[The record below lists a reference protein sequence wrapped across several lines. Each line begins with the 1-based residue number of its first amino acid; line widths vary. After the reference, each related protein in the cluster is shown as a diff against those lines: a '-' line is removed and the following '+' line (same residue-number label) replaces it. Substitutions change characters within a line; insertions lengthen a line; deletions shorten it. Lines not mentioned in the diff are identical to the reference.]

1 MQAMLEYLVAAFST
15 LSIPETAAVLLAI
28 AYLVLAIHQN
38 ILCWAA
44 GMISAL
50 IFMVVFY
57 SALLYMQSALQ
68 IFYVGMA
75 IYGWY
80 QWRYAGDEGAGVR
93 IHTLTIVRH
102 IQVIAGTG
110 AAALLLGWIMSMTDT
125 AFPYAEAFI
134 TVAAIVTTFMVA
146 QKVLEH
152 WLYWFV
158 IDSIAVYL
166 YVARELYLTAL
177 LFVFY
182 LVMAVIGYRRWR
194 REYLADAA

>member
-1 MQAMLEYLVAAFST
+1 MLDYLGTAVST
-15 LSIPETAAVLLAI
+15 LSIAETAAVLLAI

-50 IFMVVFY
+50 IFMGVFY

-80 QWRYAGDEGAGVR
+80 QWRYAGDEGTGVQ
-93 IHTLTIVRH
+93 IHTLAIVRH
-102 IQVIAGTG
+102 IQVIAGISAT
-110 AAALLLGWIMSMTDT
+110 ALLLGWIMSRTDT
-125 AFPYAEAFI
+125 PFPYAEAFI
-134 TVAAIVTTFMVA
+134 TVAAIVTTLMVA
-146 QKVLEH
+146 RKVLEN

-182 LVMAVIGYRRWR
+182 LVMAVIGFRRWR
-194 REYLADAA
+194 REYLAGAS

>member
-1 MQAMLEYLVAAFST
+1 MLEYLVTAFST
-15 LSIPETAAVLLAI
+15 LSIAETAAVLLAI
-28 AYLVLAIHQN
+28 AYLVLAIQQN

-50 IFMVVFY
+50 IFMVIFY

-80 QWRYAGDEGAGVR
+80 QWRYAGDEGTGVR

-102 IQVIAGTG
+102 IQVIAGISAT
-110 AAALLLGWIMSMTDT
+110 ALLLGWIMSRTDT
-125 AFPYAEAFI
+125 PFPYAEAFI
-134 TVAAIVTTFMVA
+134 TVAAVATTFMVA
-146 QKVLEH
+146 RKVLEH
-152 WLYWFV
+152 WLYWLV

-182 LVMAVIGYRRWR
+182 LVMAVIGFRRWR
-194 REYLADAA
+194 REYLAGSS

>member
-1 MQAMLEYLVAAFST
+1 MLDYLGTAVST
-15 LSIPETAAVLLAI
+15 LSIAETAAVLLAI

-38 ILCWAA
+38 ILCWVAV
-44 GMISAL
+44 MISAL
-50 IFMVVFY
+50 IFMGVFY

-80 QWRYAGDEGAGVR
+80 QWRYAGDEGTGVQIR
-93 IHTLTIVRH
+93 TLTVVRH
-102 IQVIAGTG
+102 IQVIAGISAT
-110 AAALLLGWIMSMTDT
+110 ALLLGWIMSRTDT
-125 AFPYAEAFI
+125 PFPYAEAFI

-146 QKVLEH
+146 RKVLEN

-158 IDSIAVYL
+158 IDSISVYL
-166 YVARELYLTAL
+166 YVSRELYLTAL

-182 LVMAVIGYRRWR
+182 LVMAVIGFRRWR
-194 REYLADAA
+194 RDYLAGAS

>member
-1 MQAMLEYLVAAFST
+1 MLEYLVTAFST
-15 LSIPETAAVLLAI
+15 LSIAETAAVMLAI

-50 IFMVVFY
+50 IFMVIFY

-80 QWRYAGDEGAGVR
+80 QWRYAGDEGTGVR

-102 IQVIAGTG
+102 IQVIAGISTT
-110 AAALLLGWIMSMTDT
+110 ALLLGWIMSRTDT
-125 AFPYAEAFI
+125 PFPYAEAFI
-134 TVAAIVTTFMVA
+134 TVAAVATTFMVA
-146 QKVLEH
+146 RKVLEH
-152 WLYWFV
+152 WLYWLV

-182 LVMAVIGYRRWR
+182 LVMAVIGFRRWR
-194 REYLADAA
+194 REYLAETS

>member
-1 MQAMLEYLVAAFST
+1 MLEYLVTAFST
-15 LSIPETAAVLLAI
+15 LSIAETAAVLLAI

-50 IFMVVFY
+50 IFMVIFY

-80 QWRYAGDEGAGVR
+80 QWRYAGDEGTGVR

-102 IQVIAGTG
+102 IQVIAGISAT
-110 AAALLLGWIMSMTDT
+110 ALLLGWIMSRTDT
-125 AFPYAEAFI
+125 PFPYAEAFI
-134 TVAAIVTTFMVA
+134 TVAAVATTFMVA
-146 QKVLEH
+146 RKVMEH
-152 WLYWFV
+152 WLYWLV

-182 LVMAVIGYRRWR
+182 LVMAVIGFRRWR
-194 REYLADAA
+194 REYLAETS

>member
-1 MQAMLEYLVAAFST
+1 MLDYLGTAVST
-15 LSIPETAAVLLAI
+15 LSIAETAAVLLAI
-28 AYLVLAIHQN
+28 TYLVLAIHQN

-50 IFMVVFY
+50 IFMGVFY

-75 IYGWY
+75 IFGWY
-80 QWRYAGDEGAGVR
+80 QWRYAGDEGSGVR

-102 IQVIAGTG
+102 VQVIAGISAT
-110 AAALLLGWIMSMTDT
+110 ALLLGWIMGRTDT
-125 AFPYAEAFI
+125 PFPYAEAFI

-146 QKVLEH
+146 RKVLEN

-182 LVMAVIGYRRWR
+182 LVMAVIGFRRWR
-194 REYLADAA
+194 RDYLADAS

>member
-1 MQAMLEYLVAAFST
+1 MLDYLGTAVSA

-50 IFMVVFY
+50 IFMGVFY

-75 IYGWY
+75 VYGWY
-80 QWRYAGDEGAGVR
+80 QWRYAGDAGTGVQ
-93 IHTLTIVRH
+93 IHTMTIGRH
-102 IQVIAGTG
+102 IQVIAGIIAT
-110 AAALLLGWIMSMTDT
+110 ALLLGWIMSRTDT
-125 AFPYAEAFI
+125 PFPYAEAFI

-146 QKVLEH
+146 RKVLEH

-166 YVARELYLTAL
+166 YLARELYLTAL

-182 LVMAVIGYRRWR
+182 LVMALIGFRRWR
-194 REYLADAA
+194 RDYLAGAS

>member
-1 MQAMLEYLVAAFST
+1 MLDYLGTTVST

-44 GMISAL
+44 GMTSAL
-50 IFMVVFY
+50 IFMGVFY

-80 QWRYAGDEGAGVR
+80 QWRYAGNEGTGVR
-93 IHTLTIVRH
+93 IHTLTIARH
-102 IQVIAGTG
+102 IQVIAGISAT
-110 AAALLLGWIMSMTDT
+110 ALLLGWIMSRT
-125 AFPYAEAFI
+125 ATPFPYAEAFI
-134 TVAAIVTTFMVA
+134 TVAAIVTTIMVA
-146 QKVLEH
+146 RKVLEN

-158 IDSIAVYL
+158 IDSIAIYL

-182 LVMAVIGYRRWR
+182 LVMAVIGFRRWR
-194 REYLADAA
+194 RDYLAGAS

>member
-1 MQAMLEYLVAAFST
+1 MLEYLVTAFST
-15 LSIPETAAVLLAI
+15 LSIAETAAVLLAI
-28 AYLVLAIHQN
+28 AYLVLAIQQN

-50 IFMVVFY
+50 IFMVIFH

-80 QWRYAGDEGAGVR
+80 QWRYAGDEGTGVR

-102 IQVIAGTG
+102 IQVIAGISAT
-110 AAALLLGWIMSMTDT
+110 ALLLGWIMSRTDT
-125 AFPYAEAFI
+125 PFPYAEAFI
-134 TVAAIVTTFMVA
+134 TVAAVATTFMVA
-146 QKVLEH
+146 RKVLEH
-152 WLYWFV
+152 WLYWLV

-182 LVMAVIGYRRWR
+182 LVMAVIGFRRWR
-194 REYLADAA
+194 REYLAGSS

>member
-1 MQAMLEYLVAAFST
+1 MLEYLVTAFST
-15 LSIPETAAVLLAI
+15 LSIAETAAVLLAI

-50 IFMVVFY
+50 IFMVIFY

-80 QWRYAGDEGAGVR
+80 QWRYAGDEGTGVR

-102 IQVIAGTG
+102 IQVIAGISAT
-110 AAALLLGWIMSMTDT
+110 ALLLGWIMSRTDT
-125 AFPYAEAFI
+125 PFPYAEAFI
-134 TVAAIVTTFMVA
+134 TVAAVATTFMVA
-146 QKVLEH
+146 RKVLEH
-152 WLYWFV
+152 WLYWLV

-182 LVMAVIGYRRWR
+182 LVMAVIGFRRWR
-194 REYLADAA
+194 REYLAETS

>member
-1 MQAMLEYLVAAFST
+1 MLELLGNTISA

-50 IFMVVFY
+50 IFMVIFY

-80 QWRYAGDEGAGVR
+80 QWRYAGDEGTGVR

-102 IQVIAGTG
+102 IQVIAGISAT
-110 AAALLLGWIMSMTDT
+110 ALLLGWIMSRTDT
-125 AFPYAEAFI
+125 PFPYAEAFI
-134 TVAAIVTTFMVA
+134 TVAAVATTFMVA
-146 QKVLEH
+146 RKVLEH
-152 WLYWFV
+152 WLYWLV

-182 LVMAVIGYRRWR
+182 LVMAVIGFRRWR
-194 REYLADAA
+194 REYLAGTS

>member
-1 MQAMLEYLVAAFST
+1 MLDYLGTAVST
-15 LSIPETAAVLLAI
+15 LSIAETAAVLLAI

-38 ILCWAA
+38 ILCWVAV
-44 GMISAL
+44 MISAL
-50 IFMVVFY
+50 IFMGVFY

-80 QWRYAGDEGAGVR
+80 QWRYAGDEGTGVQIR
-93 IHTLTIVRH
+93 TLTVVRH
-102 IQVIAGTG
+102 IQVIAGISAT
-110 AAALLLGWIMSMTDT
+110 ALLLGWIMSRTDT
-125 AFPYAEAFI
+125 PFPYAEAFI

-146 QKVLEH
+146 RKVLEN

-158 IDSIAVYL
+158 IDSISVYL
-166 YVARELYLTAL
+166 YVSRELYLTAL

-182 LVMAVIGYRRWR
+182 LVMAVIGFRRWWR
-194 REYLADAA
+194 DYLAGAS

>member
-1 MQAMLEYLVAAFST
+1 MLEYLVTAYST

-50 IFMVVFY
+50 IFMVIFY

-80 QWRYAGDEGAGVR
+80 QWRYAGDEGTGVR

-102 IQVIAGTG
+102 IQVIAGISAT
-110 AAALLLGWIMSMTDT
+110 ALLLGWIMSRTDT
-125 AFPYAEAFI
+125 PFPYAEAFI
-134 TVAAIVTTFMVA
+134 TVAAVATTFMVA
-146 QKVLEH
+146 RKVLEH
-152 WLYWFV
+152 WLYWLV

-182 LVMAVIGYRRWR
+182 LVMAVIGFRRWR
-194 REYLADAA
+194 REYLAGSS

>member
-1 MQAMLEYLVAAFST
+1 MLDYLGTAVST
-15 LSIPETAAVLLAI
+15 LSIAETAAVLLAI
-28 AYLVLAIHQN
+28 AYLLLAIHQN

-50 IFMVVFY
+50 IFMGVFY

-75 IYGWY
+75 IYGWH
-80 QWRYAGDEGAGVR
+80 QWRYAGDEGTGVQ

-102 IQVIAGTG
+102 IQVIAGIS
-110 AAALLLGWIMSMTDT
+110 AAALLLGWIMSRTDT
-125 AFPYAEAFI
+125 PFPYAEAFI
-134 TVAAIVTTFMVA
+134 TVAAIVTTLMVA
-146 QKVLEH
+146 RKVLEN

-182 LVMAVIGYRRWR
+182 LVMAVIGFRRWR
-194 REYLADAA
+194 RDYLAGAS